1 MFIFDRKELIPMRLW
16 KVVNWEGTLTIMV
29 QIAEA
34 HKKIYAAFSNFK
46 IVDKNKHQ
54 KKLNMHDPIL
64 HYQDGGGE

>member
-1 MFIFDRKELIPMRLW
+1 
-16 KVVNWEGTLTIMV
+16 MV